1 MSLTITTPTSPEGW
15 IPSGNDIIFTALS
28 TSASQSGFAY
38 LIDVY
43 VNGTAVIQLRQSPID
58 PSLPIRINV
67 GNIVRSYISTNFVGG
82 SWSMSVS
89 PEVAEVYITVTEYYG
104 GQPYTTQTSV
114 PVRVWNATAQWND
127 MKRGVDKYIRN
138 FTPYSQ
144 GMVHTDGRMLAYHDH
159 CPITPFNR
167 ITQLNMVVVQNISLL
182 PKYQIN
188 WNVPQYVSFFVKDGW
203 GVTNP
208 FASWVVLAGLDQ
220 KGVMIKK
227 FLYGITND
235 STMNKTIFSTSV
247 RMWSGMGIDY
257 SYKYSRDGI
266 QTDDFSDCT
275 YAMLYTTTTAPQLNV
290 SVPDTPSLYPI
301 LFEIN
306 HCKEAYY
313 ILYKSGDGGWGQ
325 MLMNK
330 RVENSVNIENTT
342 KLDTAPTTWSDGSR
356 LISTVDLKAQGK
368 WVFNTGWI
376 DGNKYSDVEDLIMSK
391 NIYILHQPDI
401 TVNDVTKL
409 EYIPVQLNDAD
420 YVVKEK
426 ANVNLRNYQLTFTE
440 SFYRN
445 TMIK

>member
-1 MSLTITTPTSPEGW
+1 MSLTISAPTSPEGW

-43 VNGTAVIQLRQSPID
+43 VNSTAVIQLRQSPID
-58 PSLPIRINV
+58 PSQAIRINV
-67 GNIVRSYISTNFVGG
+67 GNIVRTFMGTTMTST

-104 GQPYTTQTSV
+104 GQTYNISTSV

-127 MKRGVDKYIRN
+127 MKKGTDRYIRN
-138 FTPYSQ
+138 FVPYTGGS
-144 GMVHTDGRMLAYHDH
+144 VHTDGRMLAYHDY
-159 CPITPFNR
+159 CPMNPFGWVM
-167 ITQLNMVVVQNISLL
+167 QNMVVIRPETL

-188 WNVPQYVSFFVKDGW
+188 WNVPQNISFFTKGGY

-208 FASWVVLAGLDQ
+208 FAGWVVLAGFND
-220 KGVMIKK
+220 KGLMIKK
-227 FLYGITND
+227 FLYGVQND
-235 STMNKTIFSTSV
+235 TAMNHTIYTTSI
-247 RMWSGMGIDY
+247 RMWSGMGGNF
-257 SYKYSRDGI
+257 SYKYARTGV

-275 YAMLYTTTTAPQLNV
+275 YAMLYTTTSAPQLNV
-290 SVPDTPSLYPI
+290 TTPDTPSLYPL

-306 HCKEAYY
+306 HCKEAYT

-342 KLDTAPTTWSDGSR
+342 KLDTAPTTWSEGSR
-356 LISTVDLKAQGK
+356 LISTVDLRAQGK

-401 TVNDVTKL
+401 TVNDTTKN
-409 EYIPVQLNDAD
+409 EYIPVQLNDTD

-426 ANVNLRNYQLTFTE
+426 ANVDLRNYQLTFTE

-445 TMIK
+445 TNIQ

>member
-1 MSLTITTPTSPEGW
+1 MSLTITAPTLPEGW

-43 VNGTAVIQLRQSPID
+43 VNGTGVIQLRQSPID

-67 GNIVRSYISTNFVGG
+67 GNIVRNFIKSVFING
-82 SWSMSVS
+82 SGWRPV
-89 PEVAEVYITVTEYYG
+89 PEIGEVYITVTEYYG
-104 GQPYTTQTSV
+104 GQPYASTNSL

-127 MKRGVDKYIRN
+127 MKNGVDKYIRN
-138 FTPYSQ
+138 FTPYSR
-144 GMVHTDGRMLAYHDH
+144 GAVHTDGRMLAYHDH
-159 CPITPFNR
+159 CPLTPFAR
-167 ITQLNMVVVQNISLL
+167 IAHLNMVVVPNIALL

-188 WNVPQYVSFFVKDGW
+188 WNVPQYVSFFTKAGY

-208 FASWVVLAGLDQ
+208 FAGWVVLAGLDER
-220 KGVMIKK
+220 GVMIKK
-227 FLYGITND
+227 FLYGISND
-235 STMNKTIFSTSV
+235 SSINKTIYSTSV
-247 RMWSGMGIDY
+247 RMWTGMGVDY
-257 SYKYSRDGI
+257 SYKYTRDGV

-275 YAMLYTTTTAPQLNV
+275 YAMLYTTTSTPQLNV
-290 SVPDTPSLYPI
+290 SIPDTPSLYP
-301 LFEIN
+301 LCFEIN
-306 HCKEAYY
+306 HCKESYS
-313 ILYKSGDGGWGQ
+313 ILYKSGDGSWGQ
-325 MLMNK
+325 MMMNK
-330 RVENSVNIENTT
+330 RVENSVTIENIT
-342 KLDTAPTTWSDGSR
+342 KLDTAPTTWSNDSR

-376 DGNKYSDVEDLIMSK
+376 EGHKYSDVEDLIMSK
-391 NIYILHQPDI
+391 NIYILHQPDT

>member
-58 PSLPIRINV
+58 PSQAIRINV
-67 GNIVRSYISTNFVGG
+67 GNIVRNFINSVFING
-82 SWSMSVS
+82 SGWRQV
-89 PEVAEVYITVTEYYG
+89 PEIGEVYITVTEYYG
-104 GQPYTTQTSV
+104 GQPYTSKTSV

-159 CPITPFNR
+159 CPMNPFGWVMQR
-167 ITQLNMVVVQNISLL
+167 MVVIRPEIL

-188 WNVPQYVSFFVKDGW
+188 WNVPQYVSFFTKGGY

-208 FASWVVLAGLDQ
+208 FVGWVVLAGFNSDGL
-220 KGVMIKK
+220 MIKK
-227 FLYGITND
+227 FMYGISND

-247 RMWSGMGIDY
+247 RMWSDMGTDY
-257 SYKYSRDGI
+257 SYKYSSDGI

-275 YAMLYTTTTAPQLNV
+275 YAMLYTTTTTPQLNV
-290 SVPDTPSLYPI
+290 TTPDTTSLYPI

-313 ILYKSGDGGWGQ
+313 ILYKSGDGSWGQ

-356 LISTVDLKAQGK
+356 LITTVDLKAQGK

-376 DGNKYSDVEDLIMSK
+376 EGHKYSDVEDLITSK
-391 NIYILHQPDI
+391 NIYIVHQPD
-401 TVNDVTKL
+401 TSVNDTTKID
-409 EYIPVQLNDAD
+409 YIPVQLNDAD

>member
-1 MSLTITTPTSPEGW
+1 MSLTVTAPTSPEGW

-58 PSLPIRINV
+58 PSQAIRINV
-67 GNIVRSYISTNFVGG
+67 GNIVRNFIKSVFVNG
-82 SWSMSVS
+82 SGWKQV
-89 PEVAEVYITVTEYYG
+89 PEIGEVYITVTEYYS
-104 GQPYTTQTSV
+104 GQPYTSTNSL
-114 PVRVWNATAQWND
+114 PVRVWNATAQWSD

-144 GMVHTDGRMLAYHDH
+144 GAIQTNGRMLAYHDH
-159 CPITPFNR
+159 CPLTPFAR
-167 ITQLNMVVVQNISLL
+167 IAQLNMVVVPHIASL

-188 WNVPQYVSFFVKDGW
+188 WNVPQYVSFFTKGGY

-208 FASWVVLAGLDQ
+208 FAGWVVLAGLDER
-220 KGVMIKK
+220 GVMIKK
-227 FLYGITND
+227 FLYGISND
-235 STMNKTIFSTSV
+235 SSINHTIYSTSV
-247 RMWSGMGIDY
+247 RMWSGMGVDY

-266 QTDDFSDCT
+266 QTNDFSDCT
-275 YAMLYTTTTAPQLNV
+275 YAMLYTTTSAPQLNV
-290 SVPDTPSLYPI
+290 SMPDTLSLYP
-301 LFEIN
+301 LCFEIN

-330 RVENSVNIENTT
+330 RVENSVNVEATT
-342 KLDTAPTTWSDGSR
+342 KLDTAPTTWSNGSR
-356 LISTVDLKAQGK
+356 LISTVDIKAQGK
-368 WVFNTGWI
+368 WVLNTGWVE
-376 DGNKYSDVEDLIMSK
+376 GHKYSDVEDMIISPE
-391 NIYILHQPDI
+391 IYIIHQPD
-401 TVNDVTKL
+401 TSVNDVTKL
-409 EYIPVQLNDAD
+409 EYIPVQLNNSD

-426 ANVNLRNYQLTFTE
+426 GNVNLRNYELTFTE

-445 TMIK
+445 TIIG